1 MNPADITVSVAAH
14 DDPAFAA
21 KRKLFADLPF
31 LPAESGFR
39 TKLLERDADRLERT
53 RRMLCEALEDLLR
66 EHAALRGNDDRAVV
80 AARRALTLG
89 RLAA

>member
-1 MNPADITVSVAAH
+1 MTDAH

-21 KRKLFADLPF
+21 KLKRFADLPL
-31 LPAESGFR
+31 LPAESGSR
-39 TKLLERDADRLERT
+39 TKLLERDVDRLERT
-53 RRMLCEALEDLLR
+53 RLMLCDALDDLLKA
-66 EHAALRGNDDRAVV
+66 HATLRGNDDRAVV